1 MNRLFEEHR
10 VLVSGAGSYVADGL
24 GQFEVTGVDAHAYI
38 NRVATLDVSLLPPGR
53 FAHALILRDD
63 AGILDRVT
71 VYRFPDRIMLL
82 VDAQFRE
89 AAWEYIVARKRG
101 NVRLRDISDDVGL
114 ITVRGPAAA
123 ARLGPLMSPLPSDP
137 GDLVTARFAGVD
149 VFAGRAT
156 LDGPD
161 GIDLFCRRRD
171 RDSLE
176 GGLKHAGVYAVIRE
190 AWELLR
196 LEWGVARVGIEID
209 SDDTPVEAGLEQLV
223 AEGKGAPFPGETA
236 LASRRRT
243 GAIRR
248 LVGFRV
254 HGDEVP
260 PVGARVSVSGLLIDR
275 IRSVGR
281 SPRVGIIGMTAL
293 PTSAGAPGT
302 PLRFEAGAQSWLGEV
317 VRRPF
322 VTRAGMGAGDTTEM
336 PTTAGDA
343 AVASA
348 TQRPPAEP

>member
-1 MNRLFEEHR
+1 MSRLFEEHR
-10 VLVSGAGSYVADGL
+10 ILVSGAGCYAADGL
-24 GQFEVTGVDAHAYI
+24 GQFEVTGADAHAFV
-38 NRVATLDVSLLPPGR
+38 NRIATLDVSLLPPGR
-53 FAHALILRDD
+53 FVHALILRDD

-82 VDAQFRE
+82 VDAQVRE

-114 ITVRGPAAA
+114 ISVRGPASAT
-123 ARLGPLMSPLPSDP
+123 RLTPLMDHVPVEA
-137 GDLVTARFAGVD
+137 GDIETARFAGVD

-161 GIDLFCRRRD
+161 GVDFFCRRRD

-176 GGLKHAGVYAVIRE
+176 TGLRHAGVHPVIRE
-190 AWELLR
+190 AWELLQ

-209 SDDTPVEAGLEQLV
+209 PDDTPLEAGLESLV
-223 AEGKGAPFPGETA
+223 AEMKGAPFPGETA

-243 GAIRR
+243 GAIKR

-254 HGDEVP
+254 HGDDIP
-260 PVGARVSVSGLLIDR
+260 PVSARVSVAGLMVDR
-275 IRSVGR
+275 VRSVGR

-293 PTSAGAPGT
+293 PTSAATPGT
-302 PLRFEAGAQSWLGEV
+302 PLHFEAGSHSWSGEV

-322 VTRAGMGAGDTTEM
+322 VSRSGMATGDTTEM
-336 PTTAGDA
+336 PA
-343 AVASA
+343 AS
-348 TQRPPAEP
+348 PKP

>member
-1 MNRLFEEHR
+1 MLEEHR
-10 VLVSGAGSYVADGL
+10 VLVSGAGSFVADGL
-24 GQFEVTGVDAHAYI
+24 GQFEVTGVDAHAFI
-38 NRVATLDVSLLPPGR
+38 NRVATLDVSLLPHGR

-82 VDAQFRE
+82 VDAQFRH

-114 ITVRGPAAA
+114 VTVRGPATAQ
-123 ARLGPLMSPLPSDP
+123 RLSNLMDPIPAEP
-137 GDLVTARFAGVD
+137 GDLVTARLGGVD

-161 GIDLFCRRRD
+161 GLDLFCRKRD
-171 RDSLE
+171 RESLE
-176 GGLKHAGVYAVIRE
+176 SGLRHAGINAVMFE
-190 AWELLR
+190 AWQLLR

-209 SDDTPVEAGLEQLV
+209 SDDTPVEAGLEHLV
-223 AEGKGAPFPGETA
+223 AEMKGAPFPGETA
-236 LASRRRT
+236 LASRRRS
-243 GAIRR
+243 GAIKR

-260 PVGARVSVSGLLIDR
+260 QVGTRVTVAGLMIDR

-281 SPRVGIIGMTAL
+281 SPRAGIIGMTAL
-293 PTSAGAPGT
+293 PTSAATPGT
-302 PLRFEAGAQSWLGEV
+302 PLQFELGTQSWSGEV

-322 VTRAGMGAGDTTEM
+322 VTRSGMALNDTMEM
-336 PTTAGDA
+336 PANKEGLP
-343 AVASA
+343 
-348 TQRPPAEP
+348 R